1 MTRDFVLDSVE
12 RAVKTFA
19 QSLIAFFAV
28 GDGFDAFHADWGNAL
43 SLAAGA
49 TLLSVLMSLA
59 SLKLG
64 NRGTASATDA
74 VVPAAYADAVAK
86 GRGAAG
92 LADGPR

>member
-1 MTRDFVLDSVE
+1 MTRDFLLDMLE
-12 RAVKTFA
+12 RAVKTAA

-49 TLLSVLMSLA
+49 TILSVLMSFA
-59 SLKLG
+59 SLRLG
-64 NRGTASATDA
+64 HRGTASLTDA
-74 VVPAAYADAVAK
+74 VVTESYADAIAR